1 MTLPENLKKFRAQ
14 NKYSQEKLAELLDV
28 SRQAVSKW
36 ETGTANPD
44 TNNLIKL
51 SKIYGIAIENL
62 IGEQPNKENV
72 LNIKEP
78 IKRELSKLA
87 CVAYIISFV
96 SIIGY
101 FCPPITN
108 YPYPYTMFIIFG
120 LISGILLELKNKV
133 IDDKTKIKR
142 VRTQD
147 IFVII
152 LACLTGKLIPNYIGL
167 IKIIILV
174 IPCAIY
180 AQKNLYKY
188 FQIIKN

>member
-1 MTLPENLKKFRAQ
+1 MTLPENLKKIRRQ
-14 NKYSQEKLAELLDV
+14 NKYSQEKLAELLGV

-36 ETGTANPD
+36 ETGATTPD
-44 TNNLIKL
+44 TSNLIKL
-51 SKIYGIAIENL
+51 SKIYGVAIENL
-62 IGEQPNKENV
+62 IGEQPEQKSM
-72 LNIKEP
+72 LNIEDP
-78 IKRELSKLA
+78 IKKGLSKLA
-87 CVAYIISFV
+87 CIAYIASFA
-96 SIIGY
+96 SIIDY

-108 YPYPYTMFIIFG
+108 YPYPYTMFIILA
-120 LISGILLELKNKV
+120 LISGVLLELKNKA
-133 IDDKTKIKR
+133 INDKIKTKR

-147 IFVII
+147 IIVII

-180 AQKNLYKY
+180 AQKTLYKY